1 MDLKTKITRLNRIG
15 KTLEKRLSLLG
26 IVTVED
32 LLFYFPF
39 RYEDYS
45 TVLDI
50 AKLQN
55 GQEVTIRGKI
65 ELLNAK
71 RSSRQRKIVTEALIS
86 DGSEQLRLVWFG
98 QPYISKTLHVG
109 DELYFSGKVKSDMF
123 GLQMVS
129 PSYERVRKEEGGTGN
144 GTNKINT
151 ARILP
156 IYSLTAGITQK
167 QLRFLMSQVVHVIDE
182 IVDWVPE
189 DVRDV
194 ADVMELKEA
203 IRSIH
208 FPENQAEINHAEK
221 RLKFDELFILQLR
234 AEMLRQSIK
243 VSKAPKIKFS
253 EKAIQD
259 FVSSLS
265 FELTKDQKVASWE
278 IIQDLEKGVPMN
290 RLLEGDV
297 GSGKTV
303 VAAMATL
310 NTVLN
315 NYQVAIMAPTEV
327 LAKQHFE
334 SFTSL
339 LSEHDIKIC
348 LLTRSMRFINKDKE
362 INRDK
367 IEMNGDDEEKDI
379 LSLKQLSEKIMNG
392 EVNVIIGTHALLS
405 DKIKFKDL
413 ALVIVDEQHRFG
425 VEQRASLIRG
435 QTQTEADSRGNNDV
449 EVGDKVELLYEDL
462 TYRIRKCLFAV
473 RKNLGLGHKEI
484 LYQNALEAE
493 FKKEKLAFEK
503 EKTMS
508 VMYEG
513 KKIGVYRP
521 DFVVEDKIIIELK
534 ALKFIGKNEKT
545 QVWTYLKGSNYK
557 LALLA
562 NFSPSDVEIERI
574 VYDEA
579 RENKKSASSQRK
591 SALVP
596 HFLSMTATPIPRSF
610 ALTIYGDL
618 DLSII
623 KQMPSNRK
631 VIKTRLV
638 DDHNRQ
644 KAYDFIREQVKQRR
658 QVFVICPLIEQKEKD
673 ENEIEIINYNFTGSQ
688 EKKSVLAEFE
698 KLSKQIFPD
707 LKVDYLHGKMP
718 AQGGSASGGK
728 RSKDSV
734 MNDFKDGKI
743 DILVSTSVVE
753 VGVNI
758 PNASVMMI
766 EGAENFGL
774 AQLHQFRGRVGRS
787 VYQSYCFL
795 FTTKS
800 SSKSKERLEF
810 FEKTHDG
817 FALAEYDL
825 EVRGPGAVYG
835 TSQSGMMNLKI
846 ATMRDNDII
855 KLARDVARGMDFK
868 KYPSLKKKIGE
879 WEKSVHLE

>member
-1 MDLKTKITRLNRIG
+1 MNGLKTKVNKLNRIG
-15 KTLEKRLSLLG
+15 KTLEKRLSRLG

-45 TVLDI
+45 EILSI

-65 ELLNAK
+65 ELINAK

-86 DGSEQLRLVWFG
+86 DGSDQLRLVWFG
-98 QPYISKTLHVG
+98 QPFISKTLYVG
-109 DELYFSGKVKSDMF
+109 EEFYFSGKVKSDMF

-129 PSYERVRKEEGGTGN
+129 PSYERVKTSPAVTASSQSTSPNRRGDEVASTLH
-144 GTNKINT
+144 T
-151 ARILP
+151 ARIVP
-156 IYSLTAGITQK
+156 MYPLTAGITQK

-310 NTVLN
+310 DTVLN
-315 NYQVAIMAPTEV
+315 NYQVAIMAPTEI
-327 LAKQHFE
+327 LAKQHYE

-339 LSEHDIKIC
+339 LSNHDIGVC
-348 LLTRSMRFINKDKE
+348 LLTRSMRFF
-362 INRDK
+362 NRDK
-367 IEMNGDDEEKDI
+367 IEINRDNVEKEN
-379 LSLKQLSEKIMNG
+379 LSLKKLSDKIVSG
-392 EVNVIIGTHALLS
+392 EINVIIGTHALLS

-435 QTQTEADSRGNNDV
+435 QTQTEADSCGNNDV
-449 EVGDKVELLYEDL
+449 DVGDKVELLYEDL

-623 KQMPSNRK
+623 KQMPKDRK
-631 VIKTRLV
+631 VIKTRFV

-644 KAYDFIREQVKQRR
+644 KAYDFIREQVKQGR

-707 LKVDYLHGKMP
+707 LKVDYLHGKM
-718 AQGGSASGGK
+718 
-728 RSKDSV
+728 RSNEKDEI
-734 MNDFKDGKI
+734 MQDFAGGKI

-758 PNASVMMI
+758 PNASVMII

-787 VYQSYCFL
+787 SYQSYCFL
-795 FTTKS
+795 FTTKTS
-800 SSKSKERLEF
+800 AKSKERLEF
-810 FEKTHDG
+810 FEKTSDG

-835 TSQSGMMNLKI
+835 VAQSGMMNLKI
-846 ATMRDNDII
+846 ATMQDKEII
-855 KLARDVARGMDFK
+855 KLARDVARGMDFN
-868 KYPSLKKKIGE
+868 KYPSLKKKVGE

>member
-1 MDLKTKITRLNRIG
+1 MNIRTKVNKLNRIG
-15 KTLEKRLSLLG
+15 KTLEKRLSRLG
-26 IVTVED
+26 IFTVED
-32 LLFYFPF
+32 LLFYYPF

-45 TVLDI
+45 EILTISNLVD
-50 AKLQN
+50 
-55 GQEVTIRGKI
+55 GQEVTIKGKI

-71 RSSRQRKIVTEALIS
+71 RSPRKRKLVTEALIT
-86 DGSEQLRLVWFG
+86 DGTDQLRLVWFG
-98 QPYISKTLHVG
+98 QPYIAKTLNVG
-109 DELYFSGKVKSDMF
+109 DELFFSGKVKSDMF

-129 PSYERVRKEEGGTGN
+129 PSYERVKTSPAVTASSQSTSPNRRGVGVASTLH
-144 GTNKINT
+144 T
-151 ARILP
+151 ARIVP
-156 IYSLTAGITQK
+156 IYPLTAGLTQK
-167 QLRFLMSQVVHVIDE
+167 QVRFLLGQVRNVIDE
-182 IVDWVPE
+182 IKDWIPE

-203 IRSIH
+203 IKTIH
-208 FPENQAEINHAEK
+208 FPEKLEDIKYAEK

-234 AEMLRQSIK
+234 AEMLRQSIR

-259 FVSSLS
+259 FVSDLP

-278 IIQDLEKGVPMN
+278 IIQDLEKGRPMN

-334 SFTSL
+334 SFTEL
-339 LSEHDIKIC
+339 LSVHNINVA
-348 LLTRSMRFINKDKE
+348 LLTRSMKFVNT
-362 INRDK
+362 
-367 IEMNGDDEEKDI
+367 DEEN
-379 LSLKQLSEKIMNG
+379 LSLKKISEKIESG

-425 VEQRASLIRG
+425 VEQRKTI
-435 QTQTEADSRGNNDV
+435 
-449 EVGDKVELLYEDL
+449 
-462 TYRIRKCLFAV
+462 
-473 RKNLGLGHKEI
+473 
-484 LYQNALEAE
+484 
-493 FKKEKLAFEK
+493 KEK
-503 EKTMS
+503 S
-508 VMYEG
+508 G
-513 KKIGVYRP
+513 
-521 DFVVEDKIIIELK
+521 
-534 ALKFIGKNEKT
+534 
-545 QVWTYLKGSNYK
+545 
-557 LALLA
+557 
-562 NFSPSDVEIERI
+562 
-574 VYDEA
+574 
-579 RENKKSASSQRK
+579 NKKTT
-591 SALVP
+591 P

-623 KQMPSNRK
+623 KQMPANRK

-638 DDHNRQ
+638 EDSNRQ
-644 KAYDFIREQVKQRR
+644 KAYDFIREQVKQGR
-658 QVFVICPLIEQKEKD
+658 QVFVICPLIEESGTGD
-673 ENEIEIINYNFTGSQ
+673 EERVMTTKSSD
-688 EKKSVLAEFE
+688 KKSVLVEFE
-698 KLSKQIFPD
+698 KLNQKIFPE
-707 LKVDYLHGKMP
+707 LKVDYLHGKLKSSEKDQKM
-718 AQGGSASGGK
+718 QDFAS
-728 RSKDSV
+728 
-734 MNDFKDGKI
+734 GKI

-787 VYQSYCFL
+787 KYQSYCFL
-795 FTTKS
+795 FTTS
-800 SSKSKERLEF
+800 NSVKSKERLEF
-810 FEKTHDG
+810 FEKTSDG

-825 EVRGPGAVYG
+825 DVRGPGAVYG
-835 TSQSGMMNLKI
+835 VAQSGMMNLKI
-846 ATMRDNDII
+846 ATMQDKEII

-868 KYPSLKKKIGE
+868 KYPSLKKKVGE
-879 WEKSVHLE
+879 WESKVHLE

>member
-1 MDLKTKITRLNRIG
+1 MNGLKTKVNKLNRIG
-15 KTLEKRLSLLG
+15 KTLEKRLSRLG

-45 TVLDI
+45 EILSI

-65 ELLNAK
+65 ELINAK

-86 DGSEQLRLVWFG
+86 DGSDQLRLVWFG
-98 QPYISKTLHVG
+98 QPFISKTLHVG
-109 DELYFSGKVKSDMF
+109 EEFYFSGKVKSDMF

-129 PSYERVRKEEGGTGN
+129 PSYERVRNGERGMGNEGHN
-144 GTNKINT
+144 MHT
-151 ARILP
+151 ARIVP
-156 IYSLTAGITQK
+156 MYPLTAGITQK
-167 QLRFLMSQVVHVIDE
+167 QLRFLVSQVISHIDE

-208 FPENQAEINHAEK
+208 FPENQQEIDYALK

-243 VSKAPKIKFS
+243 VAKAPKIKFS

-259 FVSSLS
+259 FVANLS
-265 FELTKDQKVASWE
+265 FELTKDQKVSSWE
-278 IIQDLEKGVPMN
+278 IIQDLGKPTPMN

-310 NTVLN
+310 DTVLN

-327 LAKQHFE
+327 LAKQHYE
-334 SFTSL
+334 SFCNL
-339 LSEHDIKIC
+339 LKGHEINVC
-348 LLTRSMRFINKDKE
+348 LLTGSEAISQKSIPPKADLSGSEKSIKSKVAQRKNLLDRINSG
-362 INRDK
+362 
-367 IEMNGDDEEKDI
+367 EMN
-379 LSLKQLSEKIMNG
+379 
-392 EVNVIIGTHALLS
+392 VVIGTHALLT
-405 DKIKFKDL
+405 DKVKFKNL

-425 VEQRASLIRG
+425 VEQRKTI
-435 QTQTEADSRGNNDV
+435 
-449 EVGDKVELLYEDL
+449 
-462 TYRIRKCLFAV
+462 
-473 RKNLGLGHKEI
+473 
-484 LYQNALEAE
+484 
-493 FKKEKLAFEK
+493 KEK
-503 EKTMS
+503 S
-508 VMYEG
+508 G
-513 KKIGVYRP
+513 
-521 DFVVEDKIIIELK
+521 
-534 ALKFIGKNEKT
+534 
-545 QVWTYLKGSNYK
+545 
-557 LALLA
+557 
-562 NFSPSDVEIERI
+562 
-574 VYDEA
+574 
-579 RENKKSASSQRK
+579 NKKTT
-591 SALVP
+591 P

-631 VIKTRLV
+631 IIKTRLV

-644 KAYDFIREQVKQRR
+644 KAYDFIREQIKQGR

-688 EKKSVLAEFE
+688 EKKSVLVEFE

-707 LKVDYLHGKMP
+707 LKVDYLHGKMK
-718 AQGGSASGGK
+718 SAE
-728 RSKDSV
+728 KDEI
-734 MNDFKDGKI
+734 MQDFSSGKI

-787 VYQSYCFL
+787 SHQSYCFL
-795 FTTKS
+795 FTTKNS
-800 SSKSKERLEF
+800 AKSKERLEF
-810 FEKTHDG
+810 FERTHDG
-817 FALAEYDL
+817 FVLAEYDL

-835 TSQSGMMNLKI
+835 VAQSGMMNLKI
-846 ATMRDNDII
+846 ATMQDKEII
-855 KLARDVARGMDFK
+855 KLSRDVARGMDFN
-868 KYPSLKKKIGE
+868 KYPSLKKKVGE
-879 WEKSVHLE
+879 WESKVHLE

>member
-1 MDLKTKITRLNRIG
+1 MSLKTKVTKLNRIG
-15 KTLEKRLSLLG
+15 KTLEKRLSSLR
-26 IVTVED
+26 IVTIED

-45 TVLDI
+45 TVLNI
-50 AKLQN
+50 ANLQN

-65 ELLNAK
+65 ELINTK

-86 DGSEQLRLVWFG
+86 DGSDQLRLVWFG
-98 QPYISKTLHVG
+98 QPFIAKTLHVG

-129 PSYERVRKEEGGTGN
+129 PAYERVKKET
-144 GTNKINT
+144 THT
-151 ARILP
+151 ARIVP
-156 IYSLTAGITQK
+156 IYPLTAGITQK
-167 QLRFLMSQVVHVIDE
+167 QLRFLVSQVIHQIDE
-182 IVDWVPE
+182 IEEWLPD

-203 IRSIH
+203 IRAIH
-208 FPENQAEINHAEK
+208 FPENQDEINHAEK

-253 EKAIQD
+253 EKAIKD
-259 FVSSLS
+259 FVLSLP

-278 IIQDLEKGVPMN
+278 IIKDLEKGVPMN

-310 NTVLN
+310 DTVLN
-315 NYQVAIMAPTEV
+315 NYQVAIMAPTEI
-327 LAKQHFE
+327 LAKQHYE
-334 SFTSL
+334 SFCAL
-339 LSEHDIKIC
+339 LKDHNINVC
-348 LLTRSMRFINKDKE
+348 LLTRSMKIINRDKE
-362 INRDK
+362 INRDT
-367 IEMNGDDEEKDI
+367 EKFSPDI
-379 LSLKQLSEKIMNG
+379 SNYLNVSQKELSEKIESG
-392 EVNVIIGTHALLS
+392 EMNVIIGTHALLS

-425 VEQRASLIRG
+425 VEQRATLLRG
-435 QTQTEADSRGNNDV
+435 Q
-449 EVGDKVELLYEDL
+449 
-462 TYRIRKCLFAV
+462 
-473 RKNLGLGHKEI
+473 
-484 LYQNALEAE
+484 
-493 FKKEKLAFEK
+493 
-503 EKTMS
+503 
-508 VMYEG
+508 
-513 KKIGVYRP
+513 
-521 DFVVEDKIIIELK
+521 
-534 ALKFIGKNEKT
+534 
-545 QVWTYLKGSNYK
+545 
-557 LALLA
+557 
-562 NFSPSDVEIERI
+562 
-574 VYDEA
+574 
-579 RENKKSASSQRK
+579 
-591 SALVP
+591 SALTP

-623 KQMPSNRK
+623 KQMPKDRK
-631 VIKTRLV
+631 IIKTRLV

-644 KAYDFIREQVKQRR
+644 KAYDFIREQVKQGR

-673 ENEIEIINYNFTGSQ
+673 ENEIEIINYSFTGSQ
-688 EKKSVLAEFE
+688 EKKSVLVEYE
-698 KLSKQIFPD
+698 KLNKQIFPD
-707 LKVDYLHGKMP
+707 LKVEYLHGKMR
-718 AQGGSASGGK
+718 STEKDEIMSDFAS
-728 RSKDSV
+728 
-734 MNDFKDGKI
+734 GKI

-787 VYQSYCFL
+787 SHQSYCFL

-800 SSKSKERLEF
+800 SVKSKERLEF

-835 TSQSGMMNLKI
+835 TSQSGMMNLKL
-846 ATMRDNDII
+846 ATMKDNDLI
-855 KLARDVARGMDFK
+855 KLARDVARGMDFS
-868 KYPSLKKKIGE
+868 KYPSLKKKVGE
-879 WEKSVHLE
+879 WEESVHLE

>member
-98 QPYISKTLHVG
+98 QPFISKTLHVG

-129 PSYERVRKEEGGTGN
+129 PSYERVRNGEPSQTAGRRGTGN
-144 GTNKINT
+144 GTNTINT

-167 QLRFLMSQVVHVIDE
+167 QLRFLISQVVHVIDE

-243 VSKAPKIKFS
+243 VAKASKIKFS

-259 FVSSLS
+259 FVATLP

-327 LAKQHFE
+327 LASQHYE
-334 SFTSL
+334 SFCELFKDTNIVVGL
-339 LSEHDIKIC
+339 LSRSKAQASQKSKVESQKSLSAQKKEFIK
-348 LLTRSMRFINKDKE
+348 LLKE
-362 INRDK
+362 
-367 IEMNGDDEEKDI
+367 
-379 LSLKQLSEKIMNG
+379 G
-392 EVNVIIGTHALLS
+392 EIHVVIGTHALLTE
-405 DKIKFKDL
+405 DVQFKDL

-425 VEQRASLIRG
+425 VEQRKTI
-435 QTQTEADSRGNNDV
+435 
-449 EVGDKVELLYEDL
+449 
-462 TYRIRKCLFAV
+462 
-473 RKNLGLGHKEI
+473 
-484 LYQNALEAE
+484 
-493 FKKEKLAFEK
+493 KEK
-503 EKTMS
+503 S
-508 VMYEG
+508 G
-513 KKIGVYRP
+513 
-521 DFVVEDKIIIELK
+521 
-534 ALKFIGKNEKT
+534 
-545 QVWTYLKGSNYK
+545 
-557 LALLA
+557 
-562 NFSPSDVEIERI
+562 
-574 VYDEA
+574 
-579 RENKKSASSQRK
+579 NKKTT
-591 SALVP
+591 P

-644 KAYDFIREQVKQRR
+644 KANDFIAEQVKQGR

-707 LKVDYLHGKMP
+707 LKVDYLHGKMK
-718 AQGGSASGGK
+718 SAE
-728 RSKDSV
+728 KDEI
-734 MNDFKDGKI
+734 MQDFAGGKI

-766 EGAENFGL
+766 EGSENFGL

-787 VYQSYCFL
+787 SYQSYCFL

-800 SSKSKERLEF
+800 SPKSKERLEF

-855 KLARDVARGMDFK
+855 KLARDVARGIDFK
-868 KYPSLKKKIGE
+868 KYPSLKQKVGD